1 MNCDGGKNPHNTD
14 IWAILAVKFDTVYK
28 VLNYLPNTLIP
39 TFYFPQ
45 YMRYHSPSWRV
56 FIFPLCLS
64 ELWAPFRL
72 RAAKKR
78 SITSSRKTTRALSCC
93 WESWLSMNPALFFP
107 FPPNELFS
115 ALDDFLHA
123 ITIFLLAVLISR
135 AFLECK
141 LRALNV
147 SMKLLR
153 WIHEAKAPSCP

>member
-1 MNCDGGKNPHNTD
+1 MNCEGGKNPHNTD

-78 SITSSRKTTRALSCC
+78 SITSSRKTTRALSCW
-93 WESWLSMNPALFFP
+93 WESWLSMNPALFFSFSSKRTFFCP
-107 FPPNELFS
+107 WWFS
-115 ALDDFLHA
+115 ACHNHFF
-123 ITIFLLAVLISR
+123 TRS
-135 AFLECK
+135 
-141 LRALNV
+141 LNKPCFPWV
-147 SMKLLR
+147 QTKST
-153 WIHEAKAPSCP
+153 